1 MRTMNSLHLTRGV
14 QHTEANMAARQKER
28 NGKME
33 QLPQWL
39 TAAVDAAGMTAFAE
53 GLEPKTLK
61 RTPKSRPA
69 LDDVPPILPL
79 H

>member
-1 MRTMNSLHLTRGV
+1 MGTPEG
-14 QHTEANMAARQKER
+14 KE
-28 NGKME
+28 GKME

-61 RTPKSRPA
+61 RTPKSRLA
-69 LDDVPPILPL
+69 LDDELPILPL

>member
-1 MRTMNSLHLTRGV
+1 MRTMNSLRLTRGV
-14 QHTEANMAARQKER
+14 QHSGANMTTRQKER
-28 NGKME
+28 IGKME

-39 TAAVDAAGMTAFAE
+39 TAMVDAAGMTAFAE

-61 RTPKSRPA
+61 HTPKSRPA